1 MAESLPL
8 YQRVGVLRP
17 LQHRDFRLLWI
28 GQTVSMIGDGIYIF
42 AVAWFV
48 YKDLHA
54 SPATFALVGFAWS
67 APQVLLL
74 LATGALSDRMDRRH
88 LMIIGDLLRLLAIT
102 AIGVLILLGALTAPL
117 LVALVL
123 PYGAGQA
130 IFGPAFSSIVPMI
143 VPEEHLVE
151 ANSIASTVR
160 PLAWLVVGPA
170 IGAVVVHVAG
180 TGWAFLVDALTFAV
194 SAACIWMMR
203 VRGDRFARDT
213 EAHLWA
219 DVKEGI
225 RYVGSTRWLLWGMLG
240 GMVSL
245 FCVWGP
251 WETLV
256 PFVVADQLR
265 GTELQLAIVFGA
277 GGVGSVIASLYMAQ
291 RGGLPKRALSVMYG
305 SWAVGM
311 GMTAFMGLVG
321 NVPQAMLV
329 SLIAEGSIAVLIV
342 IWFTA
347 MQRVVPG
354 ELLGRVSSLDWMVS
368 ILGTPVSFLVVGPLA
383 KAFGADAVLIAAG
396 ILGAAAT
403 IVFAFMP
410 GALDPERDGRLVGA
424 SADRSAEQAPP
435 S

>member
-28 GQTVSMIGDGIYIF
+28 GQTVSMIGDGIYVF

-48 YKDLHA
+48 YKDLQA

-88 LMIIGDLLRLLAIT
+88 LMIIGDLLRLCAIT
-102 AIGVLILLGALTAPL
+102 AIGTLILLDALTPPL

-160 PLAWLVVGPA
+160 PLAWLVIGPT

-180 TGWAFLVDALTFAV
+180 TGWAFLVDAITFAV
-194 SAACIWMMR
+194 SALCIWLMR
-203 VRGDRFARDT
+203 VRGDRFAHEDDP
-213 EAHLWA
+213 HLWA

-256 PFVVADQLR
+256 PFVVADQMR

-291 RGGLPKRALSVMYG
+291 RGGLPKRALTVMYI

-311 GMTAFMGLVG
+311 GMTAFFGLVV

-329 SLIAEGSIAVLIV
+329 SFIAEGSIAVLIV

-347 MQRVVPG
+347 MQRLVPG
-354 ELLGRVSSLDWMVS
+354 ELLGRVSSLDWMIS

-396 ILGAAAT
+396 VLGAAAT
-403 IVFAFMP
+403 LVFALMP
-410 GALDPERDGRLVGA
+410 GALDPERDGRLA
-424 SADRSAEQAPP
+424 TSAGRSAEQAPP